1 MMTACWNDSPAQ
13 RPDFAQLN
21 NQLKTLMSADSESS
35 DSTSLLKD
43 SVDVG
48 GSTEYL
54 QVIG

>member
-1 MMTACWNDSPAQ
+1 MTACWSQSPDQ

-21 NQLKTLMSADSESS
+21 DQLKSFTITENGAS
-35 DSTSLLKD
+35 DSTALLND

-54 QVIG
+54 DVIG